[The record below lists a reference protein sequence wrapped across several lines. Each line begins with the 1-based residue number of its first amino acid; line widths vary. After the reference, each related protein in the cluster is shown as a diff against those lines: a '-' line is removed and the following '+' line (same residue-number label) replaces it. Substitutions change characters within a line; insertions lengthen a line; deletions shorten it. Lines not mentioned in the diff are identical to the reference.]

1 MRFHCSALIP
11 GLILAGTLPGQE
23 WTRFRGPNGSG
34 IGEAK
39 TIPVR
44 FSEKDFNW
52 KVKLPGIGHSSPVVW
67 GQWIF
72 VTSGD
77 DDGKRSLLCL
87 KAEDG
92 TQVWVREFPGQKHGR
107 HSDNSYA
114 SATPAVDG
122 RQVYTCWGNPKEYLV
137 VAHEHDGKEAWR
149 IDLGSYRSGH
159 GFGASP
165 IVHDGLLIVPN
176 DQDGPSSLVA
186 LECATGKVRW
196 KIPRKAKATY
206 TTPCIYQP
214 RSGAAEIVVTNYE
227 HGISSIDPK
236 NGKVNWELDL
246 FDKRHIETS
255 IGSPIVAGDLILGLS
270 GWLGVR
276 QEAVAVQRGEKPKE
290 VYRITRGV
298 PLSTTLLAVN
308 DLLFLWTDA
317 GMVSC
322 ADLLSGKI
330 QWSERVPGSYY
341 SSPICVGKHIYNIS
355 RDGEV
360 VVLAASKEFEL
371 AARNRLGEGSHST
384 PAVAGGRMYLRT
396 FGHLISVG
404 GR

>member
-1 MRFHCSALIP
+1 MRFHFSVLIAS
-11 GLILAGTLPGQE
+11 LLLTRSLSGQE

-34 IGEAK
+34 ISNAK

-44 FSEKDFNW
+44 FTEKDFNW

-67 GQWIF
+67 GQRIF

-77 DDGKRSLLCL
+77 DTGKRFLLCL
-87 KAEDG
+87 NAEDG
-92 TQVWVREFPGQKHGR
+92 KQLWTCEFPGQKHGR

-114 SATPAVDG
+114 SATPAVDE
-122 RQVYTCWGNPKEYLV
+122 RHVYTCWANPKEYLV
-137 VAHEHDGKEAWR
+137 IAHDHGGKEAWR
-149 IDLGSYRSGH
+149 IDLGPFRSGH

-196 KIPRKAKATY
+196 KIPRKGKATY
-206 TTPCIYQP
+206 TTPCLYQP
-214 RSGAAEIVVTNYE
+214 KGGAAEIIVTNYE

-236 NGKVNWELDL
+236 SGKVNWELDL
-246 FDKRHIETS
+246 FDRRHIETS
-255 IGSPIVAGDLILGLS
+255 IGSPVVAGDLILGLS

-276 QEAVAVQRGEKPKE
+276 QEVIAVQRREQPKE

-298 PLSTTLLAVN
+298 PLSTTPLAV
-308 DLLFLWTDA
+308 DDQLFLWTD
-317 GMVSC
+317 GGIVSC
-322 ADLLSGKI
+322 ADLRSGKVH
-330 QWSERVPGSYY
+330 WSERVQGSYY

-371 AARNRLGEGSHST
+371 TARNRLGEGSHST
-384 PAVAGGRMYLRT
+384 PAVAAGRMYLRT

-404 GR
+404 GG